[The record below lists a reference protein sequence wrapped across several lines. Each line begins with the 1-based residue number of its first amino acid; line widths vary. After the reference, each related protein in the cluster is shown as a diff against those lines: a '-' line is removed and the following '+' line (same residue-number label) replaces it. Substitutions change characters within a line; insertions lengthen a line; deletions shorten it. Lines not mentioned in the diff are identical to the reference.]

1 MPLYDYTCKK
11 CGQTFELLV
20 MSSTTPACPHCG
32 GARLQKLVSA
42 PIAPGRSAGIIAAGR
57 ARAAKQGHT
66 SNYRRSN
73 GKIVD

>member
-11 CGQTFELLV
+11 CNQTFELLV
-20 MSSTTPACPHCG
+20 MSSTKPKCPSCG
-32 GARLQKLVSA
+32 SVKLQKLMSA
-42 PIAPGRSAGIIAAGR
+42 PAAPGKSAAIMAAGR

-66 SNYRRSN
+66 INCKHVN